1 MALDD
6 LTVIVRVAESMRN
19 RMMKQIADTNAWA
32 GTGALDAARYCAD
45 RTGLGTHEVRNTIEA
60 EDRLA
65 TLPTTAAA
73 AREGRVSAKAAQHIA
88 DAAVKN
94 PRAEQL
100 LLATAAEGLRR
111 LQEACTKA
119 KAEVQDPDERSSEQ
133 AKARSHRELP
143 DELGMFAGKYRILPE
158 DGGAFKEVLRQETN
172 RLFPEHAKAGDHEPL
187 EAYAADALVNLV
199 LGRAGRDFDNRAA
212 AAPRYNVHV
221 FADYGML
228 TNRYSPDVPLCEIPG
243 VGPVNMEWVRSIMG
257 DALIDFVIANGKDV
271 KTLTTPARRFTK
283 AMQTVFLIQGLECKI
298 VGCNTRDYLE
308 LDHTHE
314 VRDGGPTCTTNGKR
328 ICGPHHD
335 LKTAGWILGPEDP
348 TTGKHTLRPPPGWDP

>member
-1 MALDD
+1 
-6 LTVIVRVAESMRN
+6 
-19 RMMKQIADTNAWA
+19 
-32 GTGALDAARYCAD
+32 
-45 RTGLGTHEVRNTIEA
+45 
-60 EDRLA
+60 
-65 TLPTTAAA
+65 
-73 AREGRVSAKAAQHIA
+73 
-88 DAAVKN
+88 
-94 PRAEQL
+94 
-100 LLATAAEGLRR
+100 

-172 RLFPEHAKAGDHEPL
+172 RLFLEHAKAGDHEPL

-199 LGRAGRDFDNRAA
+199 LGRAGRDFDKTAA

-283 AMQTVFLIQGLECKI
+283 AMQTVFMIQDSECGI
-298 VGCNTRDYLE
+298 VACNTRGYLE
-308 LDHTHE
+308 MDHEHE
-314 VRDGGPTCTTNGKR
+314 VQHGGATCTENGHR
-328 ICGPHHD
+328 VCGPHHD
-335 LKTAGWILGPEDP
+335 LKTAGWILGPKDP
-348 TTGKHTLRPPPGWDP
+348 FTGKRTLRPPPGWDP